1 MLNKEEEE
9 EGVDDVKED
18 LRKENLTGKRE
29 FNKGDRR
36 SVFRNAE

>member
-18 LRKENLTGKRE
+18 LRKENLTGKTG
-29 FNKGDRR
+29 FNRGDRR